1 MFKKSPT
8 FTTNLNEGDVIDKS
22 HIVFKKDSNQS
33 LIPTYNLVG
42 KRLLT
47 SVQKGQVCKSN
58 LVQNKVG
65 AIIVARCSSSRLPNK
80 ALKKINGV
88 ESIKILIDRI
98 KKCNNVDN
106 IVLSTSTHTSDDKLV
121 ELAKR
126 EGIDYYRGSLE
137 KVAKRYYD
145 TANAYGFDHF
155 VRITGDAIC
164 SDYEMIDKI
173 IDSHLESGCDVT
185 FMKNMPFGTHNQVV
199 SINTIKTIIQHAVT
213 PENTEYLEYYLENDR
228 YFNINYLDSEYD
240 YDIRTRITLDYQE
253 DYNFLS
259 EIYSRFD
266 TTEKFKNILDYINE
280 NPKLIEINTHKI
292 QKTPSNQNL
301 NVSLNI

>member
-1 MFKKSPT
+1 M
-8 FTTNLNEGDVIDKS
+8 V
-22 HIVFKKDSNQS
+22 HIIKW
-33 LIPTYNLVG
+33 LV
-42 KRLLT
+42 L
-47 SVQKGQVCKSN
+47 
-58 LVQNKVG
+58 
-65 AIIVARCSSSRLPNK
+65 
-80 ALKKINGV
+80 
-88 ESIKILIDRI
+88 
-98 KKCNNVDN
+98 
-106 IVLSTSTHTSDDKLV
+106 
-121 ELAKR
+121 
-126 EGIDYYRGSLE
+126 
-137 KVAKRYYD
+137 
-145 TANAYGFDHF
+145 
-155 VRITGDAIC
+155 
-164 SDYEMIDKI
+164 
-173 IDSHLESGCDVT
+173 
-185 FMKNMPFGTHNQVV
+185 
-199 SINTIKTIIQHAVT
+199 